1 MIVPE
6 EDRKCCKG
14 LATTKTTQDP
24 FGRCC
29 DKRRLLGVPSNPML
43 MAATGRINVQTVN
56 PFEARKIGAKNLTA
70 EDAGYAEENAE
81 AVNRR
86 PTEK

>member
-1 MIVPE
+1 
-6 EDRKCCKG
+6 
-14 LATTKTTQDP
+14 
-24 FGRCC
+24 
-29 DKRRLLGVPSNPML
+29 ML